1 MSMNLSIKMLKNIDK
16 YLLLNILNSNE
27 FKGWLLSRRWFGD
40 KSSLSNLQFE
50 VSFIYFEI
58 ISERILLSVIEIITS
73 NYSKSY
79 FLPLIYY
86 SKIKEILEPSETQRD
101 NMLKLTE
108 NTFSKKITLKV
119 NNIDK
124 IFTLNLVEAEYCVYF
139 WRKMLFEKNLIEKFP
154 LLSLELT
161 LYTEQFEDEIN
172 MEKVQN
178 LIKASI
184 YPDRYEFSIEQ
195 LGKGNTTNMLFMLN
209 LHIKKTPK
217 TKPIT
222 YVLKSYKEYRE
233 NIEPSILK
241 VLMINNF
248 PNTPKIYGT
257 VKIKGI
263 ETIGIIENVHN
274 IGNLGGIYWNEVNE
288 MINDVFKDINKDY
301 SSFKDKSEIYT
312 LIKDYLVETIKVSEE
327 IDLYIN
333 KLHESL
339 ILPDDNNYSLETVE
353 SESYLKK
360 YTENL
365 NSMIAVLQNIISQN
379 SENAFYN
386 LPKINSILIDT
397 KDIIE
402 KFRSEFKF
410 DKIKI
415 QPIHQDLHME
425 QILYNKSNEQYQ
437 FYFID
442 FEGDPQLTV
451 DKKKGKFPI
460 EKDIASFLRSLNY
473 IKFNTFLNFIEKN
486 IIQRNKNEIAEEI
499 LYSIFFRKAAKSK
512 NKVFEVVLNV
522 LNVWEEKLIA
532 KFLKI
537 LKPNIILT
545 NYFTI
550 ERALYELNYEILF
563 RPSKIIVPLLGL
575 NEIIDKNS

>member
-16 YLLLNILNSNE
+16 YLLLNIFNSNK
-27 FKGWLLSRRWFGD
+27 FKEWLLSRRWFGD
-40 KSSLSNLQFE
+40 KFSLSNLQFE
-50 VSFIYFEI
+50 ISFIYFEI

-86 SKIKEILEPSETQRD
+86 RKIKEILEPSETQRD
-101 NMLKLTE
+101 NMIKLTE
-108 NTFSKKITLKV
+108 NTFSKKIALKV

-222 YVLKSYKEYRE
+222 YVLKSYKEYTE

-301 SSFKDKSEIYT
+301 SSFKDKSEIST
-312 LIKDYLVETIKVSEE
+312 LIKDYLVETLKVSEE
-327 IDLYIN
+327 IGLYIN
-333 KLHESL
+333 KLHEFL
-339 ILPDDNNYSLETVE
+339 ILPDDNNYSLETIE

-365 NSMIAVLQNIISQN
+365 NSMIAVLQNNISQN

-410 DKIKI
+410 NKIKI

-486 IIQRNKNEIAEEI
+486 IIQRNKYEVAEEI

-512 NKVFEVVLNV
+512 NKVLEVVLNI

>member
-1 MSMNLSIKMLKNIDK
+1 MI
-16 YLLLNILNSNE
+16 
-27 FKGWLLSRRWFGD
+27 
-40 KSSLSNLQFE
+40 
-50 VSFIYFEI
+50 
-58 ISERILLSVIEIITS
+58 
-73 NYSKSY
+73 
-79 FLPLIYY
+79 
-86 SKIKEILEPSETQRD
+86 
-101 NMLKLTE
+101 KLTE
-108 NTFSKKITLKV
+108 NTFSKKIALKV

-222 YVLKSYKEYRE
+222 YVLKSYKEYTE

-301 SSFKDKSEIYT
+301 SSFKDKSEIST
-312 LIKDYLVETIKVSEE
+312 LIKDYLVETLKVSEE
-327 IDLYIN
+327 IGLYIN
-333 KLHESL
+333 KLHEFL
-339 ILPDDNNYSLETVE
+339 ILPDDNNYSLETIE

-365 NSMIAVLQNIISQN
+365 NSMIAVLQNNISQN

-410 DKIKI
+410 NKIKI

-486 IIQRNKNEIAEEI
+486 IIQRNKYEVAEEI

-512 NKVFEVVLNV
+512 NKVLEVVLNI